1 MRLRIGSKAIIVV
14 VPLLFGS
21 FLLLLL
27 MGYPELRAQSPP
39 ASSTETHTT
48 SSTMQST
55 PPAAPARPRQNSTKA
70 AAPDVSNAIKV
81 RVNLVLVRVVVRD
94 GQGRAIGDL
103 RRDDFLL
110 FDKKKQQ
117 DILTFAVETPAT
129 HALVPKTPE
138 PATGG
143 PAPAPAPA
151 VPAMLPKRF
160 AVLLFDDLHL
170 NMGDLVQLK
179 LAANKFLDALQPSD
193 SVAIFTT
200 SGQFQQD
207 FTQDRAKI
215 REGIVHVSPHPILDA
230 VQHCPDM
237 SYYQADRIENF
248 DDGQALEVATY
259 DLLTCKY
266 AGDPRLTGIARQD
279 AQSYARS
286 ILHQGEDSTLR
297 AFHALDRV
305 IRRMS
310 ILPGQRTIVLISPG
324 FHVTTDTR
332 RYGELIDRAV
342 RANVVVNSIDAR
354 GLYAPNSGDDI
365 SRPHALPAS
374 VAGMAD
380 SMRSEAQSEQ
390 QSVLGDLA
398 EGSGGTFFHDRND
411 LGEGMR
417 RFATGPEFS
426 YVLGFSPR
434 GLKYDGAFHEL
445 KVKLAS
451 NTNYSVQ
458 ARKGYFAPEIGGN
471 PEAKAWEE
479 VQDAVYSQDEIGD
492 LPVLLQTKYSRKPN
506 GEADLSVVAVLDVKG
521 LRFQKSEGRNKENLT
536 VIAAVFDSNGNYV
549 DGRQNIVE
557 MNLRDATLERMQRT
571 GYSVP
576 ADFDLHPGMYMIR
589 LVVRD
594 SQADEMAATNGAVVI
609 PN

>member
-1 MRLRIGSKAIIVV
+1 MRLRNGSKAILVV
-14 VPLLFGS
+14 VLFLFCT
-21 FLLLLL
+21 FLLIFL
-27 MGYPELRAQSPP
+27 MGYPELRAQS
-39 ASSTETHTT
+39 SGDQRSTGSATHPE
-48 SSTMQST
+48 QLT
-55 PPAAPARPRQNSTKA
+55 PPPVPAQPRQNPTKTP
-70 AAPDVSNAIKV
+70 APDVSNAIKV

-94 GQGRAIGDL
+94 GQGQAIGDL
-103 RRDDFLL
+103 HREDFLL

-138 PATGG
+138 PAAGG
-143 PAPAPAPA
+143 PAPAPATA
-151 VPAMLPKRF
+151 IPAMLPQRF
-160 AVLLFDDLHL
+160 AALLFDDLNL
-170 NMGDLVQLK
+170 GITDLMHLK

-193 SVAIFTT
+193 SVAIYTT
-200 SGQFQQD
+200 SGQYQLD

-215 REGIVHVSPHPILDA
+215 REGIARVSPHPIMDT

-237 SYYQADRIENF
+237 SYYQADRIENY
-248 DDGQALEVATY
+248 DDRQALEVATY

-266 AGDPRLTGIARQD
+266 AGDPRLTSVARQD

-297 AFHALDRV
+297 AFHAIDRV
-305 IRRMS
+305 IHRMS
-310 ILPGQRTIVLISPG
+310 FLPGQRTIVLISPG

-332 RYGELIDRAV
+332 QYGELIDRAV

-365 SRPHALPAS
+365 SRPRALPAS
-374 VAGMAD
+374 VSGWAD
-380 SMRSEAQSEQ
+380 TMRSEAQSEQ

-417 RFATGPEFS
+417 RFAAGPAFS

-434 GLKYDGAFHEL
+434 GLKYDGAYHEL
-445 KVKLAS
+445 KVRLAS
-451 NTNYSVQ
+451 KSNYSVQ
-458 ARKGYFAPEIGGN
+458 ARKGYFAPLIGGN
-471 PEAKAWEE
+471 PEAEAWEE
-479 VQDAVYSQDEIGD
+479 VQDAVYSQDEIDD
-492 LPVLLQTKYSRKPN
+492 LPVQLRTKYSKKP
-506 GEADLSVVAVLDVKG
+506 GGGADLSVVAVLDVKG

-536 VIAAVFDSNGNYV
+536 VVAAVFDSNGNYV
-549 DGRQNIVE
+549 DGRQNVVE
-557 MNLRDATLERMQRT
+557 MNLRDATLERMQST

-594 SQADEMAATNGAVVI
+594 SQADQMAATNSAVVI